1 MAQAKTTKTE
11 AAAAAATYTV
21 DQLAASKRYAN
32 RRDLIR
38 HLAAL
43 RHSLFRVVDHVQG
56 RGAEKARPYL
66 AGIPGG
72 GHNHVQVPRVQPLLY
87 VPPVHLYGR
96 KGGVERKAHAVI
108 DTAKTD
114 FRH

>member
-38 HLAAL
+38 VLLEPGKTYTLDEAD
-43 RHSLFRVVDHVQG
+43 SLVDG
-56 RGAEKARPYL
+56 FM
-66 AGIPGG
+66 
-72 GHNHVQVPRVQPLLY
+72 
-87 VPPVHLYGR
+87 
-96 KGGVERKAHAVI
+96 KGTVK
-108 DTAKTD
+108 
-114 FRH
+114 

>member
-38 HLAAL
+38 AL
-43 RHSLFRVVDHVQG
+43 LDSGKRYTLDEVDRLIEIYMKG
-56 RGAEKARPYL
+56 
-66 AGIPGG
+66 
-72 GHNHVQVPRVQPLLY
+72 QV
-87 VPPVHLYGR
+87 
-96 KGGVERKAHAVI
+96 K
-108 DTAKTD
+108 
-114 FRH
+114 